1 MKTENPFE
9 QIQVKSLQGNKE
21 KSYQWYRTQINRLG
35 LNQMAP
41 KTAMRSELGE
51 LVTSMKMGD
60 MYLFFYDPKTKETLP
75 YYDIFPLVL
84 PFKLVPRGFLGLNFH
99 YLSPLLR
106 LRLLNRLLLL
116 ASDETLSE
124 TTKIRTSWNIIGN
137 ASKYPEVSPCVKR
150 YNFLNVRSKFLKI
163 NPQDWKTSVLL
174 PLESFQGRTKNTVFK
189 NSKEYM
195 EYFNA

>member
-1 MKTENPFE
+1 
-9 QIQVKSLQGNKE
+9 
-21 KSYQWYRTQINRLG
+21 
-35 LNQMAP
+35 
-41 KTAMRSELGE
+41 
-51 LVTSMKMGD
+51 
-60 MYLFFYDPKTKETLP
+60 
-75 YYDIFPLVL
+75 
-84 PFKLVPRGFLGLNFH
+84 
-99 YLSPLLR
+99 
-106 LRLLNRLLLL
+106 LLL